1 MFDFGIKK
9 FLLKA
14 LLIVV
19 GGIVIICVLTTAGCG
34 SVNGALAQ
42 KNIEETKTSDD
53 SMDFTGAQVVPAE
66 IILAKA
72 EGKATQIRAE
82 TEPWRII
89 AYSVGI
95 PAGVGLLCGLVLSI
109 LYFRAYMAQSP
120 WDGKRKGEA

>member
-1 MFDFGIKK
+1 MFDFGIKSMLIK
-9 FLLKA
+9 LA
-14 LLIVV
+14 LIVV
-19 GGIVIICVLTTAGCG
+19 GGIVIICVFTTAGCG

-82 TEPWRII
+82 KEPWRII
-89 AYSVGI
+89 AYSAGI
-95 PAGVGLLCGLVLSI
+95 GFLIGIGLLGIYVW
-109 LYFRAYMAQSP
+109 AYLKKSP
-120 WDGKRKGEA
+120 WDGARKVKF